1 MVSLVGYSN
10 VSTGWMA
17 VLMLSKDLNNKW
29 LAAILSKYSINSLLQ
44 YLYVLYYFSYCNSYT
59 FLALIFMYDTCRRM
73 SRNEVYAQAVLGKH
87 SHVVR
92 YYSAW
97 AEDGYMYIQTE
108 YCNGGSLAEEIST
121 HIKRGTNFTEP
132 ELKEMLRQVA

>member
-1 MVSLVGYSN
+1 
-10 VSTGWMA
+10 MA
-17 VLMLSKDLNNKW
+17 RS
-29 LAAILSKYSINSLLQ
+29 
-44 YLYVLYYFSYCNSYT
+44 
-59 FLALIFMYDTCRRM
+59 
-73 SRNEVYAQAVLGKH
+73 EVYAQAVLGKH

-121 HIKRGTNFTEP
+121 HIKRGTSFTES
-132 ELKEMLRQVA
+132 ELKEMLRQVSHGLKYIHAQLLVHMDVKPGQCLSAIVSCTLFEKIFFSKCDVRREVDFGSINRNQYVVCV